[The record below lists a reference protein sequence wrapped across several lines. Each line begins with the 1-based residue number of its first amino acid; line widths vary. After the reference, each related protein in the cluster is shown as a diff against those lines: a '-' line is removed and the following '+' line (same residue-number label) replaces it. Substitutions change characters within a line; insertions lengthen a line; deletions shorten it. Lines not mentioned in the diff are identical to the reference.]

1 MTLHPAHG
9 GLTGIGLLCAISFL
23 AGCGDSAPPA
33 PASNLPAPTF
43 GSATV
48 TGHVRFLGTPPEL
61 KVIDT
66 SKCHPGATP
75 VLEETIVVGAN
86 QGLKDVIV
94 YIKDAPASDGSNQ
107 PMLDLDQV
115 NCMYTPHV
123 LPIQVS
129 QKLQIKN
136 SDPTF
141 HNSHWVTEKNGD
153 KNIGITQSGAPA
165 IVSFAAQ
172 EFIRMR
178 CDVHPWMESWI
189 GVLEHPFFATT
200 ARDGAFKIEKLPPGS
215 YTLATWHP
223 ILGERE
229 QAIVV
234 SETGAADLTIDYAPP
249 AK

>member
-1 MTLHPAHG
+1 ML
-9 GLTGIGLLCAISFL
+9 IGAVLS
-23 AGCGDSAPPA
+23 GCGDKTPPA

-43 GSATV
+43 GTASIS
-48 TGHVRFLGTPPEL
+48 GHIRFLGTPPEL

-66 SKCHPGATP
+66 SKCHAGAKP

-107 PMLDLDQV
+107 PMLELDQV
-115 NCMYTPHV
+115 DCVYTPHV

-129 QKLQIKN
+129 QKMKIKN

-153 KNIGITQSGAPA
+153 ANIGIVAGAPSQ
-165 IVSFAAQ
+165 VVNFTQ
-172 EFIRMR
+172 PEFLRIR
-178 CDVHPWMESWI
+178 CDVHPWMESWV
-189 GVLEHPFFATT
+189 GVMNHPFFATT
-200 ARDGAFKIEKLPPGS
+200 ARDGSFIIEKLPPGT

-223 ILGERE
+223 LLGERE

-234 SETGAADLTIDYAPP
+234 TDTGASPVTIDYAPP